1 MAKSVEELRNDIS
14 FYERQKRKGGL
25 SSDEIREMTASDP
38 LPFWGERRVTFP
50 EGELIYQ
57 RYSVDG
63 SRLPY
68 WSYDFG
74 LRVIGLDAFLANIRL
89 SPSLIVVL
97 AILVSIT
104 EESSMTEIIIVDDK
118 PVSLSE
124 TERFV

>member
-1 MAKSVEELRNDIS
+1 M
-14 FYERQKRKGGL
+14 
-25 SSDEIREMTASDP
+25 
-38 LPFWGERRVTFP
+38 
-50 EGELIYQ
+50 IYQ
-57 RYSVDG
+57 RYSVVD

-74 LRVIGLDAFLANIRL
+74 LRVIGLDAFFASIRL

-104 EESSMTEIIIVDDK
+104 EESSMTEMIIVDDK
-118 PVSLSE
+118 PVTLSE